1 MKKYDNKILNEGSK
15 TTDGFPSNLSN
26 NLIEQ
31 MILGTLLN
39 SNDLFEL
46 VSDVLDTNF
55 FVNEHHQ
62 IFFKEIKER
71 LHKGSIANIITLA
84 SSLQKYNINNDY
96 LLEVSKYL
104 TNSENI
110 REYAM
115 IIRELYIKRE
125 SILLGDYLKV
135 KAQEDNFLEE
145 GIYKVEEKL
154 YNLST
159 KTSDTHSTISFG
171 ESLLTIKD
179 SINTLLNSHRRLVG
193 LTTGFVDLDA
203 LLGGLQNGGLY
214 ILAARPSMGKS
225 ALAGNIAVNCALD
238 KTYGGAVAFI
248 SLEMPHNQ
256 IVMRI
261 MSGLSNVPLSQLM
274 NGHISRK
281 DFNECMETLKSFYNL
296 PIYIHDTSAMSIG
309 EIKTVLRQMKRK
321 WGIKLAIIDYL
332 QLVHG
337 GGNSGFENRVAEV
350 SRITRLLKA
359 TAKELRIPIIALSQL
374 SRSAEANKSK
384 ATTNASGETGE
395 DIHKPQLW
403 HLRESGSI
411 EQDADVV
418 MFIVREDYYKSKEG
432 NQDGYV
438 PPNNGIGLAKLY
450 VDKNRNG
457 KTGTVKLTYSSFTTC
472 FKNHTD

>member
-1 MKKYDNKILNEGSK
+1 MNKNNPEKNQNNNI
-15 TTDGFPSNLSN
+15 PINLSN

-39 SNDLFEL
+39 NNDYFEL

-55 FVNEHHQ
+55 FANEHHQ

-84 SSLQKYNINNDY
+84 NSLQKYNINNDY
-96 LLEVSKYL
+96 LLEISKYV
-104 TNSENI
+104 TNSDNI
-110 REYAM
+110 REYGM

-125 SILLGDYLKV
+125 SMVLGDYLKE

-159 KTSDTHSTISFG
+159 KTSDTHHTVSFG
-171 ESLLTIKD
+171 ESLMGVKD
-179 SINTLLNSHRRLVG
+179 NINALLSSQKRLVG

-238 KTYGGAVAFI
+238 KTYGGPVAFI

-261 MSGLSNVPLSQLM
+261 MSGLSNVPLGQLM

-281 DFNECMETLKSFYNL
+281 DFNDCMDTLKQFYNL

-337 GGNSGFENRVAEV
+337 GGTGHENRVAEV

-359 TAKELRIPIIALSQL
+359 TAKELRIPIMALSQL
-374 SRSAEANKSK
+374 SRSAEANKNKVS
-384 ATTNASGETGE
+384 TNAAAGETGE

-432 NQDGYV
+432 NQEGYV

-457 KTGTVKLTYSSFTTC
+457 KTGTVKLTYSSFTTS

>member
-1 MKKYDNKILNEGSK
+1 MTINLHKEETK
-15 TTDGFPSNLSN
+15 TLLPANLSN

-31 MILGTLLN
+31 MILGTLIN
-39 SNDLFEL
+39 NNDLFEL
-46 VSDVLDTNF
+46 VSDVLDVNF
-55 FVNEHHQ
+55 FANEHHQ

-71 LHKGSIANIITLA
+71 LHKGSIANIITL
-84 SSLQKYNINNDY
+84 SSNLQKYNINADY
-96 LLEVSKYL
+96 LLEVSKHI
-104 TNSENI
+104 TNSDNI
-110 REYAM
+110 REYAL

-125 SILLGDYLKV
+125 SILLGDYLKE

-154 YNLST
+154 YGLST
-159 KTSDTHSTISFG
+159 KTSDTHSTVSFK
-171 ESLLTIKD
+171 ESLLSIKE
-179 SINTLLNSHRRLVG
+179 NLNMLLSSHRRLVG
-193 LTTGFVDLDA
+193 LTTGFVELDA
-203 LLGGLQNGGLY
+203 LLGGLQNGALY

-238 KTYGGAVAFI
+238 KTYGGPVAFI

-261 MSGLSNVPLSQLM
+261 MSGLSNVPLSQLI
-274 NGHISRK
+274 NGHISRN
-281 DFNECMETLKSFYNL
+281 DFNSCMETLKSFYDL

-309 EIKTVLRQMKRK
+309 EIKTTLRQMKRK

-337 GGNSGFENRVAEV
+337 GKVGGFENRVAEV

-384 ATTNASGETGE
+384 LTPTEGGE

-432 NQDGYV
+432 NSEAYV
-438 PPNNGIGLAKLY
+438 APNNGIGLAKLY

-457 KTGTVKLTYSSFTTC
+457 KTGTVKLTYSSFTTS

>member
-1 MKKYDNKILNEGSK
+1 MKKYDNKISNEGSK

-55 FVNEHHQ
+55 FANEHHQ

-104 TNSENI
+104 TNSDNI

-125 SILLGDYLKV
+125 SILLGDYLKA

-261 MSGLSNVPLSQLM
+261 MSGLSNVPLGQLM

-337 GGNSGFENRVAEV
+337 GGTGGFENRVAEV

-432 NQDGYV
+432 NQDGYI